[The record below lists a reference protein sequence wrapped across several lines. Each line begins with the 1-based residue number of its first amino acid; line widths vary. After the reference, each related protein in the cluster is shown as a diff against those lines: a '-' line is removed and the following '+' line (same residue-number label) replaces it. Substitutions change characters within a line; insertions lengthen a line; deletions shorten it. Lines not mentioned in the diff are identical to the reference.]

1 MPMSEPGG
9 RIVIMYRF
17 LLFVVGLLTCG
28 AVHAQQYDETKL
40 LGTWEVVDLNG
51 PMSLQYDSFKSII
64 LGDYLKYRPA
74 DSYYN
79 PEDIDIISSG
89 CAFGVIG
96 LDYTSEKRETVLYVQ
111 DFFISNGNKL
121 HIQFT
126 ISVMD
131 DDSSSLRF
139 IITDFTDNEIKLTT
153 YDGKTSFSLR
163 RDQESGAKSI
173 KTEESSTGK
182 EYYNLNGVRIGS
194 PEPGIVISKENNEV
208 RKRMFK

>member
-1 MPMSEPGG
+1 
-9 RIVIMYRF
+9 MYRF

-64 LGDYLKYRPA
+64 LGDYIEYRD
-74 DSYYN
+74 DSYSD
-79 PEDIDIISSG
+79 PEDIEIITSG

-96 LDYTSEKRETVLYVQ
+96 VDYKGEKHETDLYVQ
-111 DFFISNGNKL
+111 DFFITNGDKL
-121 HIQFT
+121 HIEIT
-126 ISVMD
+126 NSIIMND
-131 DDSSSLRF
+131 ACSLRF

-163 RDQESGAKSI
+163 RDQESTVKSI

-182 EYYNLNGVRIGS
+182 EYYNLNGVRISS